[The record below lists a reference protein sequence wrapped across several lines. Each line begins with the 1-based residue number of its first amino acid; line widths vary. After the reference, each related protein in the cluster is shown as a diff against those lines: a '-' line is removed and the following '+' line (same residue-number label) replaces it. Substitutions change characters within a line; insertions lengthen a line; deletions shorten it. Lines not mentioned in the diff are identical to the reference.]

1 MLPGDSSV
9 VRITEAAELGYGALK
24 EEVRLRRPNVVTVFL
39 WITGIAILVMTS
51 YVVVTWQGPVTMRDH
66 LLLVLAGSSSVT
78 QIAVGALIDMHTM
91 RHRQRRKT
99 HE

>member
-1 MLPGDSSV
+1 MT
-9 VRITEAAELGYGALK
+9 I
-24 EEVRLRRPNVVTVFL
+24 FL
-39 WITGIAILVMTS
+39 WITGIAILVMTG

-91 RHRQRRKT
+91 RYRTRKR
-99 HE
+99 EMK

>member
-1 MLPGDSSV
+1 MLTCDSSV

-24 EEVRLRRPNVVTVFL
+24 EEVRLRRPNVVMVFL
-39 WITGIAILVMTS
+39 WITGIVMLVMTV
-51 YVVVTWQGPVTMRDH
+51 YVVVTWQGPVTMRGH

-91 RHRQRRKT
+91 RTKTRK
-99 HE
+99 H